1 LQYQSLGK
9 SFGNTNKPERQ
20 SWQSKN
26 AQPVASACTS
36 SNVAK
41 RTSFAGKPNN
51 SNLFYKHCKYGE
63 ESHKAI
69 ECKKPTCKPQKETL
83 MNETMEE
90 ESDAATGSNIPMQQL
105 AATIQQLAATFQ
117 CSKGMIK
124 DILMIE
130 ENQALPSRTYV

>member
-1 LQYQSLGK
+1 MKKKLQEQFMPFNYLQTQLARTLQYQSLGK

-26 AQPVASACTS
+26 AQPVASARTS

-90 ESDAATGSNIPMQQL
+90 ESDAATGSNNTAIGSNIPVQ
-105 AATIQQLAATFQ
+105 
-117 CSKGMIK
+117 
-124 DILMIE
+124 
-130 ENQALPSRTYV
+130 